1 MLRFTVVAG
10 LFLAVA
16 LLAVAGD
23 KQYCEV
29 NFVVL
34 KDANGKPIK
43 YASVVLHP
51 VDEHGRQERGGMQL
65 KTDGDGKATA
75 PSIPYGKLRVQ
86 VIASGY
92 QTYGEDFNIAEPA
105 KEITIKLK
113 RPQDQ
118 YSIYK

>member
-1 MLRFTVVAG
+1 MRRYTILGG
-10 LFLAVA
+10 LLLAVA

-34 KDANGKPIK
+34 KDANSKPIK

-65 KTDGDGKATA
+65 KTDSDGKTTA